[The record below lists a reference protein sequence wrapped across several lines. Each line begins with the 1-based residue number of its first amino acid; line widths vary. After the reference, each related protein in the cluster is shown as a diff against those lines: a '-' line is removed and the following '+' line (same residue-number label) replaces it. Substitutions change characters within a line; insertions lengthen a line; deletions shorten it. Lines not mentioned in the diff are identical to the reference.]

1 MAEHSDLRSLA
12 VDHVIEADD
21 LEPRKVH
28 DLHGDALLRVRLGV
42 RVREHEALPRRAVR
56 EVEEVVEDVAV
67 NHDDGVA
74 SARDQVSVPHG
85 HLLRHVEAQEQV
97 RLKVA
102 SQDRAASTF
111 SSMSSMSSS
120 YTSTRRS
127 RAAERTLRREV
138 GPLAQELS
146 SPKERRSSTHRPS
159 TGRIPRGNKVKLR
172 VQREVQL
179 SAVQCS
185 DSPAWS
191 PALAL
196 TAVALVLGAV
206 LAGLSKSKMSP
217 RQRVVLRQH
226 GVLVAVH
233 PGGEVDQPSQRPP
246 PGVQHSVPS
255 FALVL
260 GAVLPASKSNVSAAP
275 CRCGRLRCAVQ
286 KAGRGGLSL
295 TPASCADIV
304 AAHRSPL

>member
-1 MAEHSDLRSLA
+1 MRSLA
-12 VDHVIEADD
+12 VEHVIEANG
-21 LEPRKVH
+21 LEPRVVH
-28 DLHGDALLRVRLGV
+28 DLHGDALLRIRLGV

-74 SARDQVSVPHG
+74 SARDQVSVPLG
-85 HLLRHVEAQEQV
+85 HLLRHVEAQKQV

-111 SSMSSMSSS
+111 TSMFSMSSS
-120 YTSTRRS
+120 CTSTRRS

-146 SPKERRSSTHRPS
+146 SPKEPPELDSSLSS
-159 TGRIPRGNKVKLR
+159 TGRIPRGKVKLR

-179 SAVQCS
+179 SAVHRS

-196 TAVALVLGAV
+196 TAVALVLGSV
-206 LAGLSKSKMSP
+206 LASLSKLKMSP
-217 RQRVVLRQH
+217 QPTR
-226 GVLVAVH
+226 H
-233 PGGEVDQPSQRPP
+233 PPS
-246 PGVQHSVPS
+246 
-255 FALVL
+255 ALSACRSQL
-260 GAVLPASKSNVSAAP
+260 G
-275 CRCGRLRCAVQ
+275 R
-286 KAGRGGLSL
+286 
-295 TPASCADIV
+295 
-304 AAHRSPL
+304 